1 MNELMEEAKKTYP
14 NSEYHYNEEDNTV
27 TVTRDN
33 GKWVFVLYY
42 SSDGLICSHCLHQ
55 PIN

>member
-1 MNELMEEAKKTYP
+1 MNELMEEAKKNYP